1 MAKLSGEVTIPAV
14 ELKTQTWYMAFQ
26 VIQVFLIT
34 TFASGASSVVAQII
48 QEPTSA
54 TTLLA
59 ENLPKASNFY
69 IEYFILQGLGI
80 ASGDLLN
87 IGALAMFTVVGR
99 FLDKSPRK
107 MFKRYITLAGL
118 GWGSLYPK
126 FGNLAIIGM
135 CLAESSLTPAN
146 DNQRSPIP
154 LSLHLFSDSPQS
166 VSASSTSQLGTTR
179 STSSLITSTL
189 KELHMTESSSNS

>member
-1 MAKLSGEVTIPAV
+1 MAKLSGEVTLSAV

-26 VIQVFLIT
+26 VIQVFLVT

-48 QEPTSA
+48 KDPTSA

-59 ENLPKASNFY
+59 QNLPHASNFY
-69 IEYFILQGLGI
+69 ISYFIVQGLGI

-87 IGALAMFTVVGR
+87 IGALAMFTVVGK

-135 CLAESSLTPAN
+135 FLTA
-146 DNQRSPIP
+146 RSQPRTDG
-154 LSLHLFSDSPQS
+154 SQQS
-166 VSASSTSQLGTTR
+166 RTP
-179 STSSLITSTL
+179 
-189 KELHMTESSSNS
+189 